1 MYSKLITFSA
11 PFSPCLCAD
20 AELIEIRQQLESK
33 YRTNA

>member
-1 MYSKLITFSA
+1 MPPCSL
-11 PFSPCLCAD
+11 PFCLPCAD